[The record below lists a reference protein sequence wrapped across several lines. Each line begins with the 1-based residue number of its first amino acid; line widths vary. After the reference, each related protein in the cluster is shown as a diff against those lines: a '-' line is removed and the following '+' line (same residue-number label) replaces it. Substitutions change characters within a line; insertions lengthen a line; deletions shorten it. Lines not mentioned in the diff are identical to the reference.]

1 MPSSKPASRTF
12 TALAATLI
20 SVAGLMTVTT
30 PSSAAARA
38 NPVPLRASVAPA
50 LPSGAVRLG
59 ALAPGRTLTIEVALN
74 VAHQAALT
82 AFLNGL
88 NDPRS
93 PFYQRFL
100 RPGQFGP
107 RFGPS
112 LAQVAAVSDAL
123 RAAGLA
129 PGPVSANRLSIP
141 VTASVAAIE
150 HAFGISLEQYRMPG
164 GRVAYANSAAP
175 KLPATVAPL
184 VQGVLGLDDL
194 YPEQH
199 QSTGPLPA
207 AAPATPLVSAQAA
220 KRQRG
225 ARPAVPSLGPQPCA
239 AATNS
244 LANTANIIAGVYG
257 LSLLYLVKDLG
268 AGARI
273 GVAELEP
280 NLKSD
285 IAAYEKC
292 YGIKTKVNYLKVD
305 GGAGSGAGVGEA
317 ALDIEILAGL
327 APKSVIDVYQAPN
340 TGDGKGEGF
349 YDLFKKFAVADT
361 DRVLSVSWGA
371 CEARLS
377 PANVKAQGAL
387 IEQAN
392 AQGQSIFVASGDDGS
407 TGCLDPG
414 AGKPDD
420 TVSADAP
427 ASSPFAI
434 AVGGTSFTGTGHNQK
449 EIVWNDSNSLLGSGA
464 GGGGVS
470 TIWCMPNYQHLTK
483 IPGLINAASKRDA
496 SKSCTSKTFREIP
509 DVAADGDPLFGYATF
524 YKGGWVFGGIGGTSA
539 ATPVWAAIAALMDV
553 SPYCKAYGAKAP
565 LLPQNLYSA
574 VARYRSYIYA
584 KTSQVVRDVT
594 IGNNDYTPSGY
605 KGGLYKAAKGFDMA
619 SGVGAP
625 MVSGESNH
633 KWFVYLAGLTQVLC
647 HNAATKLR
655 TVRVTGVSPKSGP
668 AGKAVTV
675 KVHGTGFLPIGFA
688 DKAEIRAG
696 SKVLKTEYAT
706 CTTSVCTVKL
716 PAESA
721 GTVDIRIFALSLWP
735 SKITKADHYVYK

>member
-1 MPSSKPASRTF
+1 
-12 TALAATLI
+12 
-20 SVAGLMTVTT
+20 MTVTS
-30 PSSAAARA
+30 PSEAASARGI
-38 NPVPLRASVAPA
+38 PVPLTASVAPA

-59 ALAPGRTLTIEVALN
+59 SLAPGRKLTIEVALN

-93 PFYQRFL
+93 PFYQQFL

-123 RAAGLA
+123 RSAGLS

-150 HAFGISLEQYRMPG
+150 HAFGITLDQYRMLG
-164 GRVAYANSAAP
+164 GRLAYANSAAP
-175 KLPATVAPL
+175 KLPAAVAPL

-194 YPEQH
+194 YQWQR
-199 QSTGPLPA
+199 QSTGPLT
-207 AAPATPLVSAQAA
+207 AAPAAPLVSTKGKQ
-220 KRQRG
+220 QRG
-225 ARPAVPSLGPQPCA
+225 ATPAAPSLGPQPCA
-239 AATNS
+239 AASSS
-244 LANTANIIAGVYG
+244 LANTANTIASHYG

-273 GVAELEP
+273 AVAELEP

-305 GGAGSGAGVGEA
+305 SGVGTGAGQGEA
-317 ALDIEILAGL
+317 ALDIEILAAL

-361 DRVLSVSWGA
+361 DKVMSVSWGA

-377 PANVKAQGAL
+377 AASIRAQGAL
-387 IEQAN
+387 FEQAN
-392 AQGQSIFVASGDDGS
+392 AQGQTIFVASGDEGS
-407 TGCLDPG
+407 TTCFDP
-414 AGKPDD
+414 AASKRDD
-420 TVSADAP
+420 RVSADAP
-427 ASSPFAI
+427 ATSPFVI
-434 AVGGTSFTGTGHNQK
+434 AVGGTSFTGSGTAQK
-449 EIVWNDSNSLLGSGA
+449 EVVWNDSNSAFGAGA

-470 TIWCMPNYQHLTK
+470 TVWCMPNYQHLTK
-483 IPGLINAASKRDA
+483 IPGLINSESKRDA
-496 SKSCTSKTFREIP
+496 SKSCASKTFREIP
-509 DVAADGDPLFGYATF
+509 DVAAAGDPLFGYATF
-524 YKGGWVFGGIGGTSA
+524 YNGSWVFGGVGGTSA
-539 ATPVWAAIAALMDV
+539 ATPVWASIAALMNV
-553 SPYCKAYGAKAP
+553 SPYCKAYGTKAP

-574 VARYRSYIYA
+574 AATYHSYIYA

-605 KGGLYKAAKGFDMA
+605 TGGLYKSGKGFDMA
-619 SGVGAP
+619 SGLGVP
-625 MVSGESNH
+625 MVSGEANH
-633 KWFVYLAGLTQVLC
+633 EWFVYLAGLTQVLC

-655 TVRVTGVSPKSGP
+655 TVKVTGVSPKSGP
-668 AGKAVTV
+668 GGKAATV
-675 KVHGTGFLPIGFA
+675 KVHGAGFLPFAFA
-688 DKAEIRAG
+688 DKAQIRSG
-696 SKVLKTEYAT
+696 SKVLKTEYVT
-706 CTTSVCTVKL
+706 CTTTVCTVKL

-721 GTVDIRIFALSLWP
+721 RTVDIRIFALSLWP
-735 SKITKADHYVYK
+735 SKVTKADHYVYK